1 MDATES
7 RRGEVVVLAPGAEV
21 DVRAVPA
28 FEARV
33 EKLLAAGTTA
43 VVFDLTAVELLPSTI
58 AGFLVVAAGR
68 VRGAGGRFAV
78 AAPGRRIRATLTTL
92 GLTAVLT
99 VKDSLDA
106 ACAAVSRHPERGGNV
121 P

>member
-1 MDATES
+1 MDAAES
-7 RRGEVVVLAPGAEV
+7 RRGDVVVLTPGAEV

-33 EKLLAAGTTA
+33 EKLLAAGATA
-43 VVFDLTAVELLPSTI
+43 IVFDLSAVELLPSTI

-68 VRGAGGRFAV
+68 IRRAGGRFAV
-78 AAPGRRIRATLTTL
+78 AAPGRARKTLTTL
-92 GLTAVLT
+92 GLDAVLT
-99 VKDSLDA
+99 VKNSLDA
-106 ACAAVSRHPERGGNV
+106 ACAAVSAP